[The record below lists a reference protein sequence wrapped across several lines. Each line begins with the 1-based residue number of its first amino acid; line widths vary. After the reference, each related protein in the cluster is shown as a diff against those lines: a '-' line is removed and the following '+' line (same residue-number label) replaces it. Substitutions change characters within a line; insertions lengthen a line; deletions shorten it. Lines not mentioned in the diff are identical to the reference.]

1 MVPIKEMTDVMRVVK
16 EKVRLKEGTW
26 VRMKRG
32 VYKDDLAQVDF
43 VDPSESKVR
52 LKLIPR
58 IDLLRK
64 RGVMRNQNTQQ
75 QQNRWRRPAPKLFNE
90 ESIREIGGE
99 VSTQGSFKI
108 FEGNEYNPRGFL
120 IKTFYP
126 SAFISEGVKPTLA
139 ELSKFEDHP
148 EAISTDCKPFIT
160 LSCCSPLFAVLP
172 MRTVNS
178 SSPLKV

>member
-1 MVPIKEMTDVMRVVK
+1 MVPVKEMTDVMRVVK

-32 VYKDDLAQVDF
+32 VFKDDLAQVDY

-58 IDLLRK
+58 IDYGRM
-64 RGVMRNQNTQQ
+64 RGVMRSQNP
-75 QQNRWRRPAPKLFNE
+75 QQNQKGRRPPVKLFDE
-90 ESIREIGGE
+90 AAIRNIGGE

-108 FEGNEYNPRGFL
+108 FEGNEYSPKGFL

-126 SAFISEGVKPTLA
+126 SAFISDGVRPTLA

-148 EAISTDCKPFIT
+148 EAINTECK
-160 LSCCSPLFAVLP
+160 CMAHYVLIAHYYFH
-172 MRTVNS
+172 
-178 SSPLKV
+178 

>member
-1 MVPIKEMTDVMRVVK
+1 MVPVKEMTDVLRVVK

-32 VYKDDLAQVDF
+32 IFKDDLAQVDF

-58 IDLLRK
+58 VDYTRM
-64 RGVMRNQNTQQ
+64 RGVMRNSSSSQQ
-75 QQNRWRRPAPKLFNE
+75 QQNKGGRRPPAKLFDE
-90 ESIREIGGE
+90 EAIRAIGGE

-108 FEGNEYNPRGFL
+108 FEGNEYNARGFL

-126 SAFISEGVKPTLA
+126 SAFISEGVKPSLA

-148 EAISTDCKPFIT
+148 EAINTECKLDEVIFIHCYP
-160 LSCCSPLFAVLP
+160 SA
-172 MRTVNS
+172 
-178 SSPLKV
+178 